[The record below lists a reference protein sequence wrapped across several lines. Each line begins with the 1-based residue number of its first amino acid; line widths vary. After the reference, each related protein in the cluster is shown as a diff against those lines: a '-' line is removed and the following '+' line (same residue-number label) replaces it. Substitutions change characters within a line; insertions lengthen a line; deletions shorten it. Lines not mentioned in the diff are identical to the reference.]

1 MDVYLLGMNLL
12 SFLLYGWDKHLAMRK
27 KRRIPE
33 RSLLFLALIGGGP
46 GALLAMLL
54 FRHKTQK
61 QMFRFLIPL
70 LSLLWLFLWRYIHV
84 SFNL

>member
-33 RSLLFLALIGGGP
+33 RSLLFLALLGGGP

-61 QMFRFLIPL
+61 PLFRFMIPL